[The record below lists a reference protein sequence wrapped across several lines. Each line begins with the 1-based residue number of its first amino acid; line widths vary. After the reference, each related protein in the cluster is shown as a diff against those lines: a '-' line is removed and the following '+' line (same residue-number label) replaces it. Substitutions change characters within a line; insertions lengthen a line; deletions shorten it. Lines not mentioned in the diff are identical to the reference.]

1 MRKYLFF
8 IVTMVAVALVSCN
21 NREKEVYPEFEPF
34 IFEAT
39 DGSTYEVMITYQRI
53 ANMWDREVFAKIEWQ
68 NYTNSFAGYDTE
80 VVSNDDGFI
89 RMDLDAM
96 AKHIVDEYSGYAEES
111 EGPMCCYSMDQSAF
125 FVRNNSV
132 LCYETI
138 VESYTGGAHGGQ
150 TLWYECFDLNTG
162 SLYDFSYLFE
172 GDWSDDLRSL
182 VYEKLVAEYT
192 ILIDAPE
199 LLPIA
204 GSVMLSDEGVVLV
217 YQPYEVAS
225 YSEGIISVEI
235 SDEELEQM
243 AVPLLWE

>member
-138 VESYTGGAHGGQ
+138 VES
-150 TLWYECFDLNTG
+150 
-162 SLYDFSYLFE
+162 
-172 GDWSDDLRSL
+172 
-182 VYEKLVAEYT
+182 
-192 ILIDAPE
+192 
-199 LLPIA
+199 
-204 GSVMLSDEGVVLV
+204 
-217 YQPYEVAS
+217 
-225 YSEGIISVEI
+225 
-235 SDEELEQM
+235 
-243 AVPLLWE
+243 

>member
-53 ANMWDREVFAKIEWQ
+53 ANMWDREVFVKIEWQ

-172 GDWSDDLRSL
+172 GEWSDDLRSL
-182 VYEKLVAEYT
+182 VYDKLVAEYT
-192 ILIDAPE
+192 IWIDAPE

-235 SDEELEQM
+235 TDEELEQM